1 MYVHDKT
8 CLCIC
13 YHILPV
19 HVGVV
24 SSYMYVHDTCHVIV
38 GVAFT
43 TSNAQKAVERVWGDG
58 LGLYL
63 CVPDFKQDEIK
74 RQFSRLPQQKQA
86 LIKYWKDRNP
96 RASWR
101 SLIVTLDA
109 MKEKWVADDIRRLA
123 EPLSG
128 VYKCS

>member
-1 MYVHDKT
+1 M
-8 CLCIC
+8 
-13 YHILPV
+13 
-19 HVGVV
+19 
-24 SSYMYVHDTCHVIV
+24 
-38 GVAFT
+38 AFT
-43 TSNAQKAVERVWGDG
+43 TSNVQKAVERVERAWGYAEG
-58 LGLYL
+58 LGFELR
-63 CVPDFKQDEIK
+63 VPSSKRDEIK

-101 SLIVTLDA
+101 SLIVTLDT
-109 MKEKWVADDIRRLA
+109 MEEKRVADDIRHLA

>member
-1 MYVHDKT
+1 MYVHDET

-19 HVGVV
+19 HVGV
-24 SSYMYVHDTCHVIV
+24 
-38 GVAFT
+38 AFA
-43 TSNAQKAVERVWGDG
+43 TSNVQKAVARVERVLGYDG
-58 LGLYL
+58 LGFGL
-63 CVPDFKQDEIK
+63 CVPDSKRDAIK

-101 SLIVTLDA
+101 SLIATLDA
-109 MKEKWVADDIRRLA
+109 MREKRAADDIRHLA

>member
-1 MYVHDKT
+1 MFVCVCVLSH
-8 CLCIC
+8 L
-13 YHILPV
+13 LPV
-19 HVGVV
+19 H
-24 SSYMYVHDTCHVIV
+24 V

-43 TSNAQKAVERVWGDG
+43 TSNAQKAVERVERVWGNG
-58 LGLYL
+58 LAYRLR
-63 CVPDFKQDEIK
+63 VPDSKQDEIK
-74 RQFSRLPQQKQA
+74 RQFSRLLQQKQV

-101 SLIVTLDA
+101 SLIAALDA
-109 MKEKWVADDIRRLA
+109 MEEIWVADDIRHLA